1 MCHNDHAGFQ
11 PAPGLPAARGEAV
24 SNTMVAEQRDIQRH
38 VLPNGLVVVTETMDH
53 VRSVSIGVWVRNG
66 SRREACE
73 QNGLAHFMEHMVFK
87 GTERRSAEAIAR
99 EMDSVGGMLDAFT
112 SKEQI
117 CFNAKVLDQ
126 NLPIAFDVIAD
137 LVLRPRFD
145 SEDVAKE
152 RQVVLE
158 EIKMDLD
165 NPEYLLHEIFT
176 RGFWPAHPLGRP
188 ILGTPETV
196 RQFSREALQTRFRE
210 WFAPDHLVVTAAGNV
225 PHQDVLNL
233 VQREFGHLRS
243 NGALEDHTP
252 PKTDAPL
259 FIERKKEL
267 EQVHLCVGVPSLPI
281 AHERR
286 FGIAVLNNLL
296 GGGMS
301 SRLFQ
306 NIREK
311 RGLAYAVFSEIT
323 PYSDA
328 GMLTVYAGTAKE
340 TVGQVLD
347 LTIAEFRSMKEMLVS
362 DEELLRAKNHLKGSL
377 MLSLESTSS
386 RMSNLARQEL
396 YFGRFYSLDE
406 ILASIEAVTR
416 EDVQTLAQEFFRP
429 EQISATVLGPV
440 NGFSLERS
448 RLAC

>member
-1 MCHNDHAGFQ
+1 M
-11 PAPGLPAARGEAV
+11 V
-24 SNTMVAEQRDIQRH
+24 SQVRDIHRQ
-38 VLPNGLVVVTETMDH
+38 VLPNGLVVITEAMQH
-53 VRSVSIGVWVRNG
+53 VRSVSVGIWVRNG
-66 SRREACE
+66 SRREVPPE
-73 QNGLAHFMEHMVFK
+73 NGIAHFLEHMVFK
-87 GTERRSAEAIAR
+87 GTERRSAEDIAR

-117 CFNAKVLDQ
+117 CFNAKVLDEH
-126 NLPIAFDVIAD
+126 LPIAFGVLAD
-137 LVLRPRFD
+137 LVQRPKFNSD
-145 SEDVAKE
+145 DVKKE

-165 NPEYLLHEIFT
+165 NPEYLLHDIFT
-176 RGFWPAHPLGRP
+176 RGFWPNHSLGRP

-196 RQFSREALQTRFRE
+196 RKFDREAIRRNFQN
-210 WFAPDHLVVTAAGNV
+210 WFAPDHILVTAAGNIT
-225 PHQDVLNL
+225 HEQLLKL
-233 VQREFGHLRS
+233 VEQEFGRLRPLGPQAGDASPSTAAPIHL
-243 NGALEDHTP
+243 E
-252 PKTDAPL
+252 
-259 FIERKKEL
+259 KKRDL
-267 EQVHLCVGVPSLPI
+267 EQVHLCIGVPSLPI

-286 FGIAVLNNLL
+286 FGLAVLNNLL

-311 RGLAYAVFSEIT
+311 QGLAYAVFSELT

-328 GMLTVYAGTAKE
+328 GMLSVYAGTAKE
-340 TVGQVLD
+340 TVGKVLD
-347 LTIAEFRSMKEMLVS
+347 LTIAEFRAMKESPVTE
-362 DEELLRAKNHLKGSL
+362 EELLRAKNHLKGSL

-396 YFGRFYSLDE
+396 YFHRFSSLDE

-416 EDVQTLAQEFFRP
+416 EQVQTLAQEFFQP
-429 EQISATVLGPV
+429 ERIAVTVLGPI
-440 NGFSLERS
+440 NGLTLDRA

>member
-1 MCHNDHAGFQ
+1 M
-11 PAPGLPAARGEAV
+11 V
-24 SNTMVAEQRDIQRH
+24 SNVRDIQRH
-38 VLPNGLVVVTETMDH
+38 ALPNGLTVITETMQH
-53 VRSVSIGVWVRNG
+53 VRSVSVGIWVRNG
-66 SRREACE
+66 SRREVPAE
-73 QNGLAHFMEHMVFK
+73 NGLAHFLEHMVFK
-87 GTERRSAEAIAR
+87 GTDRRSAEDIAR

-117 CFNAKVLDQ
+117 CFNAKVLDEH
-126 NLPIAFDVIAD
+126 LPIAFDVLAD
-137 LVLRPRFD
+137 LVLRPKLD
-145 SEDVAKE
+145 SDDVNKE

-165 NPEYLLHEIFT
+165 NPEYLLHDIFT
-176 RGFWPAHPLGRP
+176 RGFWPEHSLGRP

-196 RQFSREALQTRFRE
+196 RNFDREALRRRFQN
-210 WFAPDHLVVTAAGNV
+210 WFAPDHIIVTAAGNITH
-225 PHQDVLNL
+225 PQVLEL
-233 VQREFGHLRS
+233 AEKEFGRLQAIGSPREDPAPSASAPIHLETKR
-243 NGALEDHTP
+243 D
-252 PKTDAPL
+252 
-259 FIERKKEL
+259 L
-267 EQVHLCVGVPSLPI
+267 EQVHLCIGVPSLPL

-286 FGIAVLNNLL
+286 FGVAVLNNLL

-306 NIREK
+306 KIREK
-311 RGLAYAVFSEIT
+311 QGLAYAVFSEIT

-340 TVGQVLD
+340 TVDKVLD
-347 LTIAEFRSMKEMLVS
+347 LTVAEFRAMKESPVS

-377 MLSLESTSS
+377 MLSLESTNS

-396 YFGRFYSLDE
+396 YFQRFYSLDE

-416 EDVQTLAQEFFRP
+416 DEVQSLARDFFQP
-429 EQISATVLGPV
+429 ERIAVTVLGPL
-440 NGFSLERS
+440 NGFSLNRA

>member
-1 MCHNDHAGFQ
+1 
-11 PAPGLPAARGEAV
+11 
-24 SNTMVAEQRDIQRH
+24 MVAEQRDIQRH
-38 VLPNGLVVVTETMDH
+38 VLPNGLVVVTETMNH

-66 SRREACE
+66 SRREATE

-176 RGFWPAHPLGRP
+176 RGFWPEHPLGRP

-196 RQFSREALQTRFRE
+196 KQFSREALQTRFRE
-210 WFAPDHLVVTAAGNV
+210 WFAPDHLVITAAGNV
-225 PHQDVLNL
+225 THQQVMDL
-233 VQREFGHLRS
+233 VQREFGNLRS
-243 NGALEDHTP
+243 NDVLEDHTP
-252 PKTDAPL
+252 PRTDAPL
-259 FIERKKEL
+259 HVERKKEL

-286 FGIAVLNNLL
+286 FGIAVLNNML

-347 LTIAEFRSMKEMLVS
+347 LTIAEFRSMKESPVT
-362 DEELLRAKNHLKGSL
+362 DEELRRAKNHLKGSL

-396 YFGRFYSLDE
+396 YFGKFYSLDE
-406 ILASIEAVTR
+406 ILASIEGVTR
-416 EDVQTLAQEFFRP
+416 EDVQSLAHEFFRP

-440 NGFSLERS
+440 NGFSLDRA

>member
-1 MCHNDHAGFQ
+1 M
-11 PAPGLPAARGEAV
+11 
-24 SNTMVAEQRDIQRH
+24 STVAEARDIQKH
-38 VLPNGLVVVTETMDH
+38 VLPNGLVVITENMSH
-53 VRSVSIGVWVRNG
+53 VRSVSVGVWVRNG
-66 SRREACE
+66 SRHESASE
-73 QNGLAHFMEHMVFK
+73 NGLAHFIEHMVFK

-117 CFNAKVLDQ
+117 CFNAKVLDEH
-126 NLPIAFDVIAD
+126 LPIAFDVIAD
-137 LVLRPRFD
+137 LVLRPKFD
-145 SEDVAKE
+145 SQDVKKE

-165 NPEYLLHEIFT
+165 NPEYLLHDIFT
-176 RGFWPAHPLGRP
+176 RGFWPEHPLGRP

-196 RQFSREALQTRFRE
+196 GSFNRNHLNERFRD
-210 WFAPDHLVVTAAGNV
+210 WFAPDHLVISAAGNV
-225 PHQDVLNL
+225 TDAQVMEL
-233 VQREFGHLRS
+233 VEREFGNLRPVRTLENHTAPSTQAPIHLETKR
-243 NGALEDHTP
+243 D
-252 PKTDAPL
+252 
-259 FIERKKEL
+259 L
-267 EQVHLCVGVPSLPI
+267 EQVHVCIGVPALPL
-281 AHERR
+281 AHEAR
-286 FGIAVLNNLL
+286 FTAAVLNNLL

-311 RGLAYAVFSEIT
+311 EGLAYAVFSELT

-340 TVGQVLD
+340 TVGQVVD
-347 LTIAEFRSMKEMLVS
+347 LTIKEFRDMKESLVCE
-362 DEELLRAKNHLKGSL
+362 EELMRAKNHLKGSL
-377 MLSLESTSS
+377 MLSLESTTS

-406 ILASIEAVTR
+406 ILSSIEVVTR
-416 EDVQTLAQEFFRP
+416 EAVQALARDFFRP
-429 EQISATVLGPV
+429 NQIAVTVLGPL
-440 NGFSLERS
+440 NGFTLDRS